1 MSKAREAKITPVEKA
16 KQEFTS
22 ITFKP
27 DLQKF
32 GLTHLTSDIVALMT
46 RRAYDIAASARGV
59 KVYLN
64 GDRVPVSFRIML
76 YKYICISTVY
86 PSTFLFITVDCVINL
101 SL

>member
-1 MSKAREAKITPVEKA
+1 MSKAREAKITPVDKP

-32 GLTHLTSDIVALMT
+32 GLTHLTSDIVSLMT

-64 GDRVPVSFRIML
+64 GDRVPVSLSHI
-76 YKYICISTVY
+76 YVKYIHRHNLTV
-86 PSTFLFITVDCVINL
+86 SLICV
-101 SL
+101 